1 LLDGLAIGTAFNQS
15 TERGIVISVA
25 IACEEFPHELGD
37 FAVLLKSGMT
47 TKQAVFFNFL
57 SAVFCYFGKSYIYD
71 VIHVVGYDVVIV
83 SHII

>member
-1 LLDGLAIGTAFNQS
+1 M
-15 TERGIVISVA
+15 ISVA

-57 SAVFCYFGKSYIYD
+57 SAVFCYLGLLVGACLGQEPQAARIIIAITAGVFLYI
-71 VIHVVGYDVVIV
+71 
-83 SHII
+83 SARSFIILI